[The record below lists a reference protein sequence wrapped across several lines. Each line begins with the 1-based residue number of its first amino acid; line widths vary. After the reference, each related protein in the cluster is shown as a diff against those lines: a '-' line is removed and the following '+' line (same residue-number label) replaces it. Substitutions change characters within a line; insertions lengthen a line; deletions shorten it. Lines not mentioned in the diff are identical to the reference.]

1 VQEGVGVRCVPAP
14 AAGVDGCPGGWIA
27 AVLPTAGSGGT
38 RRAPVLCL
46 VDAGALPD
54 LAARV
59 GVDIPIG
66 LPDGERRR
74 SADTAA
80 RSLLA
85 GRRGSSVF
93 PVPVRAVLGST
104 SYDEASAVSR
114 AVSGRGLSRQTWGI
128 VPKIAEVD
136 AVLTPAVQ
144 ERVAEVHPEVAFTLL
159 DRAHGAGDP
168 LPSKKTAEGRR
179 RREQLLAGWCAHE
192 GWDVDVAR
200 LVAAAPRPARAD
212 DALDALACAWSALRW
227 ARGQAVELGDPR
239 ARDARGLRMTIRA

>member
-1 VQEGVGVRCVPAP
+1 MQEGVGVRCVPAP
-14 AAGVDGCPGGWIA
+14 AAGVDGCPGGWVA

-104 SYDEASAVSR
+104 SYDEACAVSR
-114 AVSGRGLSRQTWGI
+114 AVSGRGLSRQTSGI
-128 VPKIAEVD
+128 VAKIAEVD

-159 DRAHGAGDP
+159 DRAHGAADP

-179 RREQLLAGWCAHE
+179 RREHLAGWCTQE
-192 GWDVDVAR
+192 GWDVDVVR

-212 DALDALACAWSALRW
+212 DALACAWSALRW

>member
-1 VQEGVGVRCVPAP
+1 MQEGVGVRCVPPP

-128 VPKIAEVD
+128 VAKIAEVD

-168 LPSKKTAEGRR
+168 LPSKKTAEGRG
-179 RREQLLAGWCAHE
+179 RREQLLAGWCAQE

-200 LVAAAPRPARAD
+200 LVATAPRPARAD

-227 ARGQAVELGDPR
+227 ERGQAVELGDPL